1 MKQLPSL
8 MFLALVLAG
17 CATKAPDVTTQV
29 NQFTNERTD
38 AMEDVLLKGPGN
50 PPRELIWLSA
60 TRYSKQFNRAPIFI
74 GVKYMARAET
84 GALDI
89 DPGQSLTIIADGTPY
104 KLTGSGS
111 LNARTTTKEND
122 QEFTQESAFYEIL
135 PSQLARISQAKK
147 IQILVK
153 GQRGLVEREL
163 DAEAM
168 NRLRRFVGHMAI

>member
-8 MFLALVLAG
+8 MVLALVLAG

-50 PPRELIWLSA
+50 PPREIIWLNA
-60 TRYSKQFNRAPIFI
+60 TRYAKDFSHAPIFI
-74 GVKYMARAET
+74 GVKYMARTET

-89 DPGQSLTIIADGTPY
+89 DPGPSLTIVADSTSF

-111 LNARTTTKEND
+111 LNGRTTFKQD
-122 QEFTQESAFYEIL
+122 GQEFVQESALYEISR
-135 PSQLARISQAKK
+135 SQLLALSRAKK
-147 IQILVK
+147 VQIFVK
-153 GQRGLVEREL
+153 GQHGLVEREL
-163 DAEAM
+163 DKDALE
-168 NRLRRFVGHMAI
+168 RLQRYVNHLAL